1 MYPAKPKLDTMG
13 YLLGGVGLLAI
24 SFLPIISLGMSEVQP
39 GGKLILVVFWLLGGV
54 GLWWAVR
61 RFTSIGERVVA
72 VIGVVVGWYLLLQL
86 FFVLE
91 TMVFRF

>member
-1 MYPAKPKLDTMG
+1 MHPAKSKLDAMG

-24 SFLPIISLGMSEVQP
+24 SFVPIMMLGISAVQP
-39 GGKLILVVFWLLGGV
+39 IANLILGFYWLLGGV
-54 GLWWAVR
+54 GLWWALR

-72 VIGVVVGWYLLLQL
+72 VIGVVVGWYLLLQIL
-86 FFVLE
+86 FVLE